1 MFIRPL
7 KTLGVA
13 ALLLSGASA
22 VAQTVAPLADA
33 AEKQDRARIA
43 ALLNKAAAVNAHH
56 ADGMTA
62 LHWAPHPA
70 DLPLVTLLLKSAADA
85 KAANRYGVTPLSLAC
100 RNGNTELVE
109 LLLKA
114 GADVKTTLR

>member
-22 VAQTVAPLADA
+22 VPQTVPPLADA
-33 AEKQDRARIA
+33 AENQDPPRTPPLPKKGAD
-43 ALLNKAAAVNAHH
+43 VNATQ

-62 LHWAPHPA
+62 LHWAAHHD